1 MIRSI
6 RAPLGLV
13 ALGLAALAAA
23 SAMAQESAVPP
34 AEMIGPVVGTEAP
47 PLSGMT
53 SDGQAVTLDA
63 LAGENGT
70 VIAFIRSLDWCPY
83 CQKQAIGLE
92 EARVPLEEAG
102 WSLAGLSYDSQETL
116 ANFIHEN
123 GINYVLV
130 SDPES
135 EVIRDYGL
143 LNEEMREGSKY
154 WGIPHPAVVFI
165 RADGTVAAV
174 LREEGYKDRPQVE
187 AVTETAVLLNEA
199 AGG

>member
-1 MIRSI
+1 MLRSM
-6 RAPLGLV
+6 LV
-13 ALGLAALAAA
+13 ALGLLAAVA
-23 SAMAQESAVPP
+23 LPVTAQESAVP
-34 AEMIGPVVGTEAP
+34 EDQMIGPMVGTEAP

-53 SDGQAVTLDA
+53 SDGQTVTLDA

-102 WSLAGLSYDSQETL
+102 WSLVALSYDSQETL
-116 ANFIHEN
+116 ANFSHEK

-135 EVIRDYGL
+135 KVIRDYDQ
-143 LNEEMREGSKY
+143 LNEEMKEGSKY
-154 WGIPHPAVVFI
+154 WGIPHPAIVFV
-165 RADGTVAAV
+165 RTDGTVAAV
-174 LREEGYKDRPQVE
+174 LREEGYKDRPEVDV
-187 AVTETAVLLNEA
+187 VTETATLLNEA
-199 AGG
+199 AGS